1 LQTCV
6 NSKLVRVSQRILKI
20 TMTNN
25 YILVRVRARVK
36 HDNDNNYLNDE
47 IAILRPGM
55 SAMVLRI
62 INGDVF
68 NDITNWMKRSM
79 AGAG

>member
-55 SAMVLRI
+55 RAMVLRI